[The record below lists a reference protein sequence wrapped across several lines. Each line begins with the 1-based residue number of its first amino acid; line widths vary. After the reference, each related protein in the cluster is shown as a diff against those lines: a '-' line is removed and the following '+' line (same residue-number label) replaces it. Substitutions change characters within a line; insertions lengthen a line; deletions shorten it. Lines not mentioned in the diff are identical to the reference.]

1 MKRGRKKWRKFSR
14 KEARRVRREEKYFR
28 KHKFNRH
35 HITNKCR
42 GGNASDENILRMDIN
57 RHNAW
62 HFLFKN
68 MDFLD
73 VIRLLA
79 RCLKMKRHPDSE
91 EAQSEIGGDDDN
103 DL

>member
-1 MKRGRKKWRKFSR
+1 MSKKRKWRKLE
-14 KEARRVRREEKYFR
+14 KKAQRRARREEKYIR

-42 GGNASDENILRMDIN
+42 GGDASDENILRMDIN

-68 MDFLD
+68 MDFVQ
-73 VIRLLA
+73 VIALLK
-79 RCLKMKRHPDSE
+79 RCLKMKHHPDYYQLE
-91 EAQSEIGGDDDN
+91 EVEDES
-103 DL
+103 